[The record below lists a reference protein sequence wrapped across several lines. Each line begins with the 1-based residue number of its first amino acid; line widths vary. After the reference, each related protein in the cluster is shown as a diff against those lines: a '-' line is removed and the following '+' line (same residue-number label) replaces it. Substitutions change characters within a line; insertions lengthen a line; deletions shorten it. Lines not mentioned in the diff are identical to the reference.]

1 MTLVRIDVIEGR
13 RSPVQ
18 LEILADTVHSTI
30 VEVFGAA
37 VTERYQIIA
46 EHRPGRII
54 TFDDGLGE
62 GRTNDVVII
71 QIVQCGGTQVQK
83 RALYREL
90 TDRLHDR
97 LSLREDDLIVTIV
110 ENSHDDWSFTEDGR
124 DGRPVQ

>member
-30 VEVFGAA
+30 VEVFGTA
-37 VTERYQIIA
+37 VTERYQIIT

-54 TFDDGLGE
+54 TFEHGLGE
-62 GRTNDVVII
+62 GRTDDIVVI
-71 QIVQCGGTQVQK
+71 QIVQSGGTQPQK

-90 TDRLHDR
+90 TDRLYDR
-97 LSLREDDLIVTIV
+97 LALRSDDLIVTII
-110 ENSHDDWSFTEDGR
+110 ENSHADWSFTEDATEA
-124 DGRPVQ
+124 RPIQ